1 MPAIIRKYQSDQVEQ
16 AVNPVAVRA
25 SQTSLG
31 ELGQGLSDV
40 GGMFDNWQ
48 DEIDTAD
55 AKAADSAYSDL
66 IRQELYAD
74 QTGFMYSQGG
84 DAVNRRGS
92 VTERLEAEQQ
102 RILDD
107 LSPSARRYAAS
118 AMEARRQRA
127 LQTVDQYTAGQRR
140 NYLNTASEAR
150 LVSTVQDAIFN
161 PDLVAQSIATAD
173 QELSDLAAREG
184 WSPEVL
190 ALKRQEARTEIHSG
204 IIGRL
209 EAADP
214 IRALEYLRANRSQ
227 MTGSEVARLE
237 GLLVPAVREYR
248 GRQAGAAAAGQVDP
262 STFITY
268 RNQGAK
274 RNDPLNDRLVSALN
288 FLPAMGVRMEVISG
302 GQETEAE
309 LRAEG
314 AAQGLTGAALTSFI
328 RSHRT
333 GSVRHD
339 HGNSADVDFFLADGT
354 KLVPS
359 NPDHRAI
366 LSEIVGRA
374 QANGVTGF
382 GEGSDYMGEGRIH
395 IGFGSPAVWGA
406 DGKVENAPEWL
417 VQAYSNKREFG
428 ALPPVSGGIESLLEI
443 SDPDERAAAINE
455 YKLRTGVAQAQTEAR
470 RQQIET
476 AAFEMIEAGGN
487 INDLPLEYR
496 QSIGREAMNS
506 LRIYN
511 ERIASGRPIQTDD
524 VTYVQL
530 ADMMARDPEAF
541 MSADPMTWRDRLDDG
556 DFQYFVKQRSD
567 MMAGRRDAGSDAPSV
582 STLRTAAKT
591 ALSAAG
597 FSDNDEVQASFESN
611 LLRWSSTFSADQ
623 GRAPTPL
630 EMNDRINQML
640 VPIVIDPSGL
650 RNKQTG
656 RLFQMDYDG
665 SALDPNDD
673 VTPDML
679 RDGALRIND
688 VSVSN
693 EMIEIFANG
702 FNDRFGRA
710 PTVQEL
716 VEGMTATGLYE

>member
-1 MPAIIRKYQSDQVEQ
+1 MPAIIRTYQSDQVERV
-16 AVNPVAVRA
+16 VNPVATRA

-31 ELGQGLSDV
+31 ELGQGISDV

-184 WSPEVL
+184 WAPEVL
-190 ALKRQEARTEIHSG
+190 ALKRQEARTEIYSG

-209 EAADP
+209 EAVDP
-214 IRALEYLRANRSQ
+214 IQALDYLRANRSQ

-237 GLLVPAVREYR
+237 GLLVPRVREYR
-248 GRQAGAAAAGQVDP
+248 GRQAGAAAATGQVDP
-262 STFITY
+262 ATFDWS
-268 RNQGAK
+268 RVAVG
-274 RNDPLNDRLVSALN
+274 
-288 FLPAMGVRMEVISG
+288 
-302 GQETEAE
+302 
-309 LRAEG
+309 G
-314 AAQGLTGAALTSFI
+314 AAARADSFAGLDQRFAARVASMVT
-328 RSHRT
+328 
-333 GSVRHD
+333 
-339 HGNSADVDFFLADGT
+339 AAEADGVT
-354 KLVPS
+354 LTITSAYRS
-359 NPDHRAI
+359 NE
-366 LSEIVGRA
+366 L
-374 QANGVTGF
+374 QARLFADAVAK
-382 GEGSDYMGEGRIH
+382 Y
-395 IGFGSPAVWGA
+395 GSPAAARKWVAPPGSSQHNKGMAVDFGAAGGGLLRDANSREAKWLQKNAERFGLHLPMSWEPWQVEMAGSRGGA
-406 DGKVENAPEWL
+406 DIEPTAIRP
-417 VQAYSNKREFG
+417 
-428 ALPPVSGGIESLLEI
+428 SGIASLLEI

-455 YKLRTGVAQAQTEAR
+455 YNLRTGVAQAQTEAR

-476 AAFEMIEAGGN
+476 AAFEMIEGGGN

-511 ERIASGRPIQTDD
+511 ERVASGRPIQTDD
-524 VTYVQL
+524 ATYVQL

-556 DFQYFVKQRSD
+556 DFEYFVKQRSD

-597 FSDNDEVQASFESN
+597 FSDDDEVQASFESN
-611 LLRWSSTFSADQ
+611 LLRWSSTFSQ
-623 GRAPTPL
+623 SEGRAPTPL

-650 RNKQTG
+650 GNKQDG